1 MRQWNPQTCSSQYI
15 QSSLDEIECSWI
27 LPSPALHSSV
37 HGSLIGSILD
47 DGTLFVHHLSSTS
60 SSFTL
65 YPQSGMKLDLI
76 TMGSERLAITTG
88 KKRVSL
94 VDLESQHFL
103 QSFLFDS
110 SITTLSSTPDFY
122 LIVTSHQVLVLCSY
136 QLGSINSFVGCTKW
150 FHHPTYPK
158 DSFLSNS
165 VSESCL
171 SFVIK

>member
-1 MRQWNPQTCSSQYI
+1 MRQWNPQTCSSQCI
-15 QSSLDEIECSWI
+15 QSSLDEMECSWI

-76 TMGSERLAITTG
+76 TMGSERLAITT
-88 KKRVSL
+88 
-94 VDLESQHFL
+94 
-103 QSFLFDS
+103 
-110 SITTLSSTPDFY
+110 PDFY
-122 LIVTSHQVLVLCSY
+122 LLVTSHQVLILCSY

-150 FHHPTYPK
+150 FHHPTYSK